1 MNQQPQVYKPA
12 ASHKYPS
19 LWACRVRRAR
29 KQIDYSGNA
38 YDNMMRA
45 AIMRQGRNQL
55 EEGGHRRAALPEDR
69 SGCFRTSLCHSE
81 RLSYAGVAAP
91 AML

>member
-1 MNQQPQVYKPA
+1 M
-12 ASHKYPS
+12 
-19 LWACRVRRAR
+19 RRQR

-69 SGCFRTSLCHSE
+69 SGCPAPIFPIPRHCPMLVW
-81 RLSYAGVAAP
+81 RLPQCFCDRKQLMASIV
-91 AML
+91 

>member
-1 MNQQPQVYKPA
+1 M
-12 ASHKYPS
+12 
-19 LWACRVRRAR
+19 RRAR
-29 KQIDYSGNA
+29 KQIDYAGNA

-69 SGCFRTSLCHSE
+69 SG
-81 RLSYAGVAAP
+81 RLAP
-91 AML
+91 GCAIQAT